1 VNFQAGMQQ
10 PGARHF
16 FAASREADSTSI
28 GGRFTER
35 RPPTR
40 HHSLPR
46 LGQAAR
52 PGMAP
57 TGEFFPDRA
66 SMAGKVAVF

>member
-1 VNFQAGMQQ
+1 MS
-10 PGARHF
+10 PGGIIELIEKLLVRG
-16 FAASREADSTSI
+16 EY
-28 GGRFTER
+28 
-35 RPPTR
+35 
-40 HHSLPR
+40 HSLPR